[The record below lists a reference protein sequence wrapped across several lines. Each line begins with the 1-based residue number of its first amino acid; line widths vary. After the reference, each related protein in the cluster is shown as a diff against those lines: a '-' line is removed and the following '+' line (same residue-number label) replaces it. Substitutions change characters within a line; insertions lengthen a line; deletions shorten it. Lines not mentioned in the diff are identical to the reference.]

1 MAYTVG
7 TPQVNEGTGSATTI
21 ATSAA
26 VSASAGDT
34 IVVIA
39 TVAQVD
45 LTASLACS
53 DGTNTY
59 SLKFATYDATTTAN
73 YCIFVAENVSS
84 GSFTPSVSWGGSTRI
99 NRAIFAVPVS
109 GLKAASYQTGAINV
123 QASPGTGTDGVTTG
137 NMTPTEQP
145 ACVIGGVANGGSVNT
160 PAAGTGFTSIG
171 TAWQFGYGTDLFRA
185 EHQRITSTSA
195 LPLTMTAGANVRHF
209 SVAVILSEAVSAA
222 TLSSPTPSG
231 TLGTQTTATI
241 GATTDQTSG
250 TFYAVV
256 DSAANLSGVTAT
268 QIKAGQKASGSA
280 ALAANSAAVS
290 TTTPSAG
297 VTGLTAGTL
306 YSYAAVQNN
315 SNGDSNVVTGTFTTA
330 AATPTLDQTHFRWRN
345 DDGSETTATWA
356 AAEDANVTIA
366 ALTPTRLR
374 VEIAATANPASAAYK
389 LQYRKV
395 GDTYWRDVN

>member
-7 TPQVNEGTGSATTI
+7 TPQVNEGASSATTI

-34 IVVIA
+34 IVVIGS
-39 TVAQVD
+39 VAQVD

-59 SLKFATYDATTTAN
+59 SRKFASYDATTTGN
-73 YCIFVAENVSS
+73 WVIFVAENVAS
-84 GSFTPSVSWGGSTRI
+84 GTFTPTISWDGSSRI
-99 NRAIFAVPVS
+99 NRGIYAVPVS
-109 GLKAASYQTGAINV
+109 GVKAASYQTGAINV

-209 SVAVILSEAVSAA
+209 SVAVILSETGAGAA
-222 TLSSPTPSG
+222 TLE
-231 TLGTQTTATI
+231 
-241 GATTDQTSG
+241 
-250 TFYAVV
+250 
-256 DSAANLSGVTAT
+256 
-268 QIKAGQKASGSA
+268 
-280 ALAANSAAVS
+280 
-290 TTTPSAG
+290 
-297 VTGLTAGTL
+297 
-306 YSYAAVQNN
+306 
-315 SNGDSNVVTGTFTTA
+315 
-330 AATPTLDQTHFRWRN
+330 QTHYRFRN

-356 AAEDANVTIA
+356 AAED
-366 ALTPTRLR
+366 TPISLAKNTPVRLR
-374 VEIAATANPASAAYK
+374 VEIGATGDPANAAYK

-395 GDTYWRDVN
+395 GDSTWRDIN